1 MRNPARL
8 AADLSGRPLLLR
20 ESALPGLARMLGLET
35 SERSS
40 GLAGFFGRARA
51 LFAARDAAEAPR
63 TEPMAYAPRW
73 LGEPDACG
81 FGWTLKDG
89 VGCLLID
96 SVLMAEGF
104 GWGDSWYHGYDTLLA
119 AYEEMV
125 ADARVKAI
133 FEISDSPGGV
143 VDAGLP
149 ELAAFKRAHRQAAGG
164 KPIWTFA
171 RNAFSAAYWIP
182 SSSDRI
188 LAARESGVGS
198 IGAVVGWCGLAGALE
213 QEGIEYRAFKFGK
226 RKTDGSPF
234 EPLSDTAA
242 ESLQAEID
250 QCGRWFVADVI
261 AGRPNLTEEAV
272 LATEAACYF
281 ADADDPERSGLAL
294 GLVDQI
300 ATERDAFAAI
310 RELAAGI
317 GDGADP
323 LPPAASAAPAAV
335 KETDMKRSAVMAAA
349 KKAGLSRDQIRKL
362 SAELPDE
369 DEPET
374 EEDEDEPAASEDD
387 DDPAAEGD
395 EDDDDPAAEGD
406 EDEEAEDDD
415 EEIDAKT
422 ARAIVRL
429 PEAKGR
435 EGLAQQLAFT
445 PGMTRG
451 RARRLLAA
459 APKASAARG
468 QLASTLADSPR
479 LGPDAAGGKAAP
491 RAGAAATYARNRAA
505 ALGKK

>member
-1 MRNPARL
+1 
-8 AADLSGRPLLLR
+8 
-20 ESALPGLARMLGLET
+20 
-35 SERSS
+35 
-40 GLAGFFGRARA
+40 
-51 LFAARDAAEAPR
+51 
-63 TEPMAYAPRW
+63 
-73 LGEPDACG
+73 
-81 FGWTLKDG
+81 
-89 VGCLLID
+89 
-96 SVLMAEGF
+96 
-104 GWGDSWYHGYDTLLA
+104 
-119 AYEEMV
+119 
-125 ADARVKAI
+125 
-133 FEISDSPGGV
+133 
-143 VDAGLP
+143 
-149 ELAAFKRAHRQAAGG
+149 
-164 KPIWTFA
+164 
-171 RNAFSAAYWIP
+171 
-182 SSSDRI
+182 
-188 LAARESGVGS
+188 
-198 IGAVVGWCGLAGALE
+198 
-213 QEGIEYRAFKFGK
+213 
-226 RKTDGSPF
+226 
-234 EPLSDTAA
+234 
-242 ESLQAEID
+242 
-250 QCGRWFVADVI
+250 
-261 AGRPNLTEEAV
+261 
-272 LATEAACYF
+272 
-281 ADADDPERSGLAL
+281 
-294 GLVDQI
+294 
-300 ATERDAFAAI
+300 
-310 RELAAGI
+310 
-317 GDGADP
+317 
-323 LPPAASAAPAAV
+323 
-335 KETDMKRSAVMAAA
+335 MKRSAVMAAA